1 MVSMKSAVSSVGLA
15 VILILL
21 SRYTLT
27 LIGTVQY
34 LIKINQ
40 SNDIVIEQH
49 VQVGN
54 DIGSRQPISY
64 LAIYDYEQRARTII
78 DEDAKN
84 V

>member
-1 MVSMKSAVSSVGLA
+1 MKSAVSSVGLA

-40 SNDIVIEQH
+40 SNDIVIEQK
-49 VQVGN
+49 
-54 DIGSRQPISY
+54 DLIPPIRQKVISCPSTMM
-64 LAIYDYEQRARTII
+64 LAWLFIVCA
-78 DEDAKN
+78 
-84 V
+84 